1 MDLSSLALQAAFYL
15 LFVVTLVAFIN
26 TPSALNLDVLLMF
39 AALAGLFAF
48 SFLRLLLPDAS
59 ALVAVLGVALLLA
72 QPGLALRLTRHV
84 ARLPRWL
91 GPTMAASYLAILVTL
106 LTLGTT
112 LPGVIWLAVAYFVVG
127 DGLGAVI
134 LWRTARRR
142 LGVARWRLRFAGGAV
157 ALTALAILVSFLG
170 GSAGSVI
177 ARFVALLAAAAFL
190 LAFAPPRWL
199 RRLVQQ
205 AIAYRFL
212 ARLTAISAGTGSR
225 RIWQELAEVA
235 VGLTGATRA
244 ELSTGDPTGEQITV
258 SGTDDPLATTE
269 TNVRFG
275 TGADAGELRLA
286 TRSHV
291 PFADDDLH
299 LLRLLGAQTLAVV
312 ERENMLAERT
322 AIGERL
328 TEANIELARASAA
341 KSDFLAAMSHELRTP
356 LNAIIG
362 FSELLLSPPAPL
374 TDAAITEYAGH
385 THAAG
390 LHLLELI
397 NDILDLS
404 KVEAGRL
411 ELRLETTDVAHLV
424 AESVATVAPL
434 AVAKEQALTTKLPAT
449 LNAEVDAA
457 RLRQIAYNLLS
468 NAIKFTPNGGHI
480 EVSVGH
486 DASTLTLTVTDSGP
500 GIPPKDQ
507 ERIFAAFEQLTPH
520 AGEGTGLGLSLTRR
534 LAEAHGG
541 RIEVTSM
548 PGEGSRFSVVL
559 PIARAPQPPSTV
571 RADAGE
577 GPLVLVVEDDAAAAD
592 LRRLQLQQAGYRTA
606 LARDGE
612 SALHAARSLAPTAIL
627 LDILLPG
634 IDGWEVLRRL
644 RTDTTT
650 ERIPVMVITVVDN
663 AALGLA
669 LGAVDYFVKPVS
681 RETLLG
687 ALARFTL
694 TAMARQRRVK
704 LLVIDDDPAAL
715 ELYRQA
721 LGPEGFDVVE
731 AATGG
736 EGLHLAQTDAVEG
749 IVLDILLPDLDGF
762 EVAAQLKENRATA
775 HIPIVV
781 VTGHSLTA
789 DEKHRL
795 NAHAL
800 TVIAKG
806 DEALDGLRTW
816 LCQIR
821 EGAGSVATRRP
832 VAPFTRGA
840 AEARA
845 ARRASAQP

>member
-1 MDLSSLALQAAFYL
+1 MDLSTVALQAAFYL
-15 LFVVTLVAFIN
+15 LFVVTLVAFVN
-26 TPSALNLDVLLMF
+26 APTALNLDVLLMF
-39 AALAGLFAF
+39 GALAGLFAF

-59 ALVAVLGVALLLA
+59 GLVALLGIALLLA

-91 GPTMAASYLAILVTL
+91 GPAMAAGYLVILVTL
-106 LTLGTT
+106 LTLGTKVPE
-112 LPGVIWLAVAYFVVG
+112 LIWLAVAYFVIG
-127 DGLGAVI
+127 DGLGAVV
-134 LWRTARRR
+134 LWRTSARR
-142 LGVARWRLRFAGGAV
+142 LGVARWRLRFAGGAM
-157 ALTALAILVSFLG
+157 ALTALAIVVVFLG

-177 ARFVALLAAAAFL
+177 ARVVALLAAAAFL

-225 RIWQELAEVA
+225 RLWQELAEVA

-244 ELSTGDPTGEQITV
+244 ELSSSGPTPERITV
-258 SGTDDPLATTE
+258 WGTDDPLASTE
-269 TNVRFG
+269 TSVRFG

-291 PFADDDLH
+291 PFADDDLQ

-312 ERENMLAERT
+312 ERENMLAERA

-328 TEANIELARASAA
+328 TEANMELARASAA

-374 TDAAITEYAGH
+374 TDAAIKEYAGH

-411 ELRLETTDVAHLV
+411 ELRVEATDVSLLV

-434 AVAKEQALTTKLPAT
+434 AAAKQQMLTTELPEA
-449 LNAEVDAA
+449 LDAEVDAA

-468 NAIKFTPNGGHI
+468 NAIKFTPDGGSV
-480 EVSVGH
+480 EVSLSR
-486 DASTLTLTVTDSGP
+486 DTSTFTLTVTDSGP
-500 GIPPKDQ
+500 GIAPKDQ

-541 RIEVTSM
+541 RIEVSSM
-548 PGEGSRFSVVL
+548 PGQGSRFSVVL
-559 PIARAPQPPSTV
+559 PVARAPQPPSAV
-571 RADAGE
+571 RADEGD

-592 LRRLQLQQAGYRTA
+592 LLRLQLQQAGYRTA
-606 LARDGE
+606 VAPDGE

-644 RTDTTT
+644 RADPAT
-650 ERIPVMVITVVDN
+650 EPVPVMVITVVDN

-694 TAMARQRRVK
+694 TTKVQERSVK
-704 LLVIDDDPAAL
+704 VLVIDDDPAAL
-715 ELYRQA
+715 ALYRRA
-721 LGPEGFDVVE
+721 LGAEGFDVLE
-731 AATGG
+731 AASGG
-736 EGLHLAQTDAVEG
+736 EGLRLAEADAAEA

-762 EVAAQLKENRATA
+762 EVAARLKANPATA
-775 HIPIVV
+775 SIPIVV
-781 VTGHSLTA
+781 VTGHALTA
-789 DEKHRL
+789 DEKQRL

-816 LCQIR
+816 LRQIR
-821 EGAGSVATRRP
+821 ERAASVETGRA

-840 AEARA
+840 AQARA